1 MILMQYYMSYILYS
15 FLNSALIKERD
26 GLDNFAIAW
35 ESPDHVLEVGPDEFL
50 QIINQAAEPL
60 TNKQ

>member
-1 MILMQYYMSYILYS
+1 MSYILYS
-15 FLNSALIKERD
+15 FLNYALIKERD